1 MAGLSKKQLEI
12 KNQALMDYIKAAICV
27 LDDQTTEARHKTA
40 YTAGLL
46 SVAEEGANRNV
57 ARGYFTPTPKWR
69 IRYADGTVGYQLYER
84 KYAVE
89 IAEKALQS
97 TIPKEVLTCP
107 RLNSSQR
114 TISISSICWMNF
126 WVVLMEH
133 LPLSPV
139 IIN

>member
-69 IRYADGTVGYQLYER
+69 IEKIPNYYCTGKIQLQPVR
-84 KYAVE
+84 
-89 IAEKALQS
+89 AL
-97 TIPKEVLTCP
+97 
-107 RLNSSQR
+107 
-114 TISISSICWMNF
+114 
-126 WVVLMEH
+126 
-133 LPLSPV
+133 LSGHCESYR
-139 IIN
+139 

>member
-57 ARGYFTPTPKWR
+57 ARGYFTPCI
-69 IRYADGTVGYQLYER
+69 IRCGFGANL
-84 KYAVE
+84 K
-89 IAEKALQS
+89 
-97 TIPKEVLTCP
+97 
-107 RLNSSQR
+107 
-114 TISISSICWMNF
+114 M
-126 WVVLMEH
+126 
-133 LPLSPV
+133 
-139 IIN
+139 

>member
-40 YTAGLL
+40 YTAGHL

-89 IAEKALQS
+89 IAEKKKDEYGGS
-97 TIPKEVLTCP
+97 YTIE
-107 RLNSSQR
+107 
-114 TISISSICWMNF
+114 
-126 WVVLMEH
+126 
-133 LPLSPV
+133 PV
-139 IIN
+139 E

>member
-12 KNQALMDYIKAAICV
+12 KNQALMDYIKAAICL
-27 LDDQTTEARHKTA
+27 LDDQTAEARHQAA

-57 ARGYFTPTPKWR
+57 ERGYFTATPKWR

-89 IAEKALQS
+89 IAEKKKDEYGGS
-97 TIPKEVLTCP
+97 YTIE
-107 RLNSSQR
+107 
-114 TISISSICWMNF
+114 
-126 WVVLMEH
+126 
-133 LPLSPV
+133 PV
-139 IIN
+139 E

>member
-1 MAGLSKKQLEI
+1 MAKEVMSREDLKYCPHGRPICVSLSKKQLEI

-89 IAEKALQS
+89 IAEKKKDEYGGS
-97 TIPKEVLTCP
+97 YTIE
-107 RLNSSQR
+107 
-114 TISISSICWMNF
+114 
-126 WVVLMEH
+126 
-133 LPLSPV
+133 PV
-139 IIN
+139 E